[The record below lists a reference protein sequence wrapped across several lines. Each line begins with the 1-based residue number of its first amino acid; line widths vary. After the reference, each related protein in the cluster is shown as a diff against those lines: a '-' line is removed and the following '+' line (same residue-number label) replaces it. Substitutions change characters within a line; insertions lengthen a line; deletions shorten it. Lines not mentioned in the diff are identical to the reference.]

1 MAGKTVMT
9 AKRTTAEHLVIER
22 LHRERSH
29 RLQQRLIDL
38 SIDGLLLFDMK
49 NIRYLTGFTGSDGVC
64 IVLQK
69 GIILLVDGRYMTQ
82 AREQVRNA
90 NVDLYRDKI
99 SGIAG
104 IVSGGALAEVGFEP
118 SALTYDMYL
127 HLKKQLKGSRLK
139 PIDGEV
145 QNLRKVKD
153 KTELVLMGKAVDV
166 SHQALMAIRGM
177 IKPGV
182 MERDIAID
190 LDYKMKALG
199 AEDISFPTIVASGPR
214 AALPHAQP
222 GLRRIEMGD
231 TVIVD
236 YGAVVEGYHS
246 DETCTFIVGQADDEL
261 RGLYE
266 IVKEAHDRAMNAV
279 RAGASC
285 RDIDHIART
294 HIEAK
299 GYGDYFS
306 HGTGHGVGLDVH
318 ELPRLAPTSVAVLE
332 KGMVVTVEPGIYI
345 PGRWGIRIEDMVVVE
360 DEGCRVVTKTSKL
373 FDILH

>member
-1 MAGKTVMT
+1 MT
-9 AKRTTAEHLVIER
+9 AKRTTAEHLDIER
-22 LHRERSH
+22 LHRERLH

-38 SIDGLLLFDMK
+38 NIGGLLLFDMK
-49 NIRYLTGFTGSDGVC
+49 NIRYLTGFTGSEGVC
-64 IVLQK
+64 VVLQK
-69 GIILLVDGRYMTQ
+69 ELVLLVDGRYLTQ
-82 AREQVRNA
+82 AREQVRNT
-90 NVDLYRDKI
+90 NVELYRDKL

-104 IVSGGALAEVGFEP
+104 IVSGHALADVGFET
-118 SALTYDMYL
+118 SALTYDIYL
-127 HLKKQLKGSRLK
+127 HLKKQLKNSRLK
-139 PIDGEV
+139 PVDGEV

-153 KTELVLMGKAVDV
+153 KTELALMGKAVDI

-177 IKPGV
+177 IKPSV

-190 LDYKMKALG
+190 LDYKMRALG

-222 GLRRIEMGD
+222 GFRRIEMGD
-231 TVIVD
+231 TVIID
-236 YGAVVEGYHS
+236 YGAVVDGYHS

-261 RGLYE
+261 RGLYD
-266 IVKEAHDRAMNAV
+266 IVKEAHDRAIDGV
-279 RAGASC
+279 RAGVYC
-285 RDIDHIART
+285 REIDRIARS

-318 ELPRLAPTSVAVLE
+318 ESPRLGLTSADVLE

-345 PGRWGIRIEDMVVVE
+345 PGRRGIRIEDMVVVE
-360 DEGCRVVTKTSKL
+360 DDGCQVVTKTSKL
-373 FDILH
+373 FDIVH